1 MRAAVIPIEEVGSVF
16 TGNRREVAS
25 TPALPLKWPATPK
38 ARYDL
43 FDAWHCVA
51 MRYAHLNGVGLR
63 FLAVAKIVIRWKEQE
78 IGSTNQQLA
87 DRAGGCSIEVIK
99 REIAALKQLGLLT
112 SRGGGRRHPD
122 GIRIIRTRTIKL
134 AIPATIDP
142 RVTLPDTDFE
152 VET

>member
-1 MRAAVIPIEEVGSVF
+1 M
-16 TGNRREVAS
+16 TNREFVDLLKENAQNLLRQKRV
-25 TPALPLKWPATPK
+25 PLKWPATPK